1 MAKFN
6 YNELAQKE
14 AEAEQNRGDGLVY
27 ASKYLKDDGATLI
40 VRLPYTSVD
49 QFDLATVHVVK
60 TQDGYSKSVAC
71 LRGSHDNLDVCPLC
85 NSGNAPKNKFYL
97 KGITYVPN
105 EQGQLQGPFPF
116 VFERPAKFAN
126 KVASLLQEYPN
137 LNQLPLK
144 LIRRG
149 KKGDTKTEYDLMV
162 ANAQMYTPE
171 QYPYDF
177 SVLND
182 IDVCKR
188 SSMEKDANEMST
200 FLRTGAFPDKQAQQT
215 QAPQGTFVAPQYGAQ
230 QYPNPQYGA
239 PQNMVPP
246 QGQYQAPQGQYQQ
259 PQQQTYQ
266 APVQPP
272 VQQQVG
278 GVGNVPPYQ
287 APTQQGAQVTQN
299 MTEGE
304 ANPYQ
309 QNNPQRPKRLY

>member
-6 YNELAQKE
+6 FNELAQKE

-27 ASKYLKDDGATLI
+27 ASKYLKDDGAQLI
-40 VRLPYTSVD
+40 IRLPYTSVEE
-49 QFDLATVHVVK
+49 FDLATVHVVK
-60 TQDGYSKSVAC
+60 MPDGKSRNVAC
-71 LRGSHDNLDVCPLC
+71 LRGSHDPLDVCPLC
-85 NSGNAPKNKFYL
+85 NSGNTPKNKFYL

-105 EQGQLQGPFPF
+105 EMGQLQGPFPF

-200 FLRTGAFPDKQAQQT
+200 FIRTGAFPEKQQQPT
-215 QAPQGTFVAPQYGAQ
+215 VPQGTFVAPQYGGQ
-230 QYPNPQYGA
+230 PYVA
-239 PQNMVPP
+239 PQPP
-246 QGQYQAPQGQYQQ
+246 VNQMPTYQAPQYNAPQ
-259 PQQQTYQ
+259 PQTYQ
-266 APVQPP
+266 APTVPPQQPM
-272 VQQQVG
+272 QQPVG
-278 GVGNVPPYQ
+278 GVGQVPPYQ
-287 APTQQGAQVTQN
+287 APQQGVQQTQN
-299 MTEGE
+299 IANGE
-304 ANPYQ
+304 ADPY
-309 QNNPQRPKRLY
+309 QRPKRIY